1 MIINVIVYTLPWRTR
16 TLVATNEPPLLA
28 RKKSG
33 VISTY
38 NRVTII
44 YIYILLPFRAHFFFF
59 FFNSRRITERRWSID
74 RSETQAKNRANPLL
88 QLPRFPSNIYIY
100 IFPILHVP
108 KMSNGYFARPIKKRF
123 SFSLASISYTCI
135 HSSESVFETRK
146 TLSVEKSEGRIGLR
160 YTSICYAWQSRRL
173 EHRID
178 TCSSMQLKLAT

>member
-28 RKKSG
+28 RKESG

-44 YIYILLPFRAHFFFF
+44 YIYILLPFRAHFFFFF

-100 IFPILHVP
+100 IPNI
-108 KMSNGYFARPIKKRF
+108 ARPENVKRLFCTTDKETIFVF
-123 SFSLASISYTCI
+123 SRVNLVHVHTQFRISFRN
-135 HSSESVFETRK
+135 EKNVKRRK
-146 TLSVEKSEGRIGLR
+146 IGGTNRTTLYVDMLR
-160 YTSICYAWQSRRL
+160 VAVT
-173 EHRID
+173 
-178 TCSSMQLKLAT
+178 